1 MESAS
6 TRLGGTGV
14 STQGRH
20 PLKKRCKAKRSPF
33 WNGKKRIF
41 NSRGR
46 LHWRHTLSRAYVSWN
61 NTCAGLDQRLHVP
74 IKIWFGFC
82 IHVCSYQLGIV
93 YKTNSIRKLFF
104 RLDSHDHCSRGAK
117 VRGRSREV
125 PSWNCVIFDLGKSF
139 LEVRF
144 VLSRSAARV
153 VRNVRGEQGR
163 FSCRSY
169 TWEGSTELCG
179 A

>member
-1 MESAS
+1 M
-6 TRLGGTGV
+6 
-14 STQGRH
+14 QGQ
-20 PLKKRCKAKRSPF
+20 KRPF
-33 WNGKKRIF
+33 WNGKKSIF

-46 LHWRHTLSRAYVSWN
+46 LHWRGVLSRAYVSWN
-61 NTCAGLDQRLHVP
+61 DTCAGLDQRLHVP
-74 IKIWFGFC
+74 IKIWFDSC
-82 IHVCSYQLGIV
+82 THECSYQLGIV
-93 YKTNSIRKLFF
+93 YITNSIQKLFF
-104 RLDSHDHCSRGAK
+104 RLDSHDDCSRGAK
-117 VRGRSREV
+117 VRGRVWGSGEV
-125 PSWNCVIFDLGKSF
+125 PSWNCVIFDLGKCL

-179 A
+179 P